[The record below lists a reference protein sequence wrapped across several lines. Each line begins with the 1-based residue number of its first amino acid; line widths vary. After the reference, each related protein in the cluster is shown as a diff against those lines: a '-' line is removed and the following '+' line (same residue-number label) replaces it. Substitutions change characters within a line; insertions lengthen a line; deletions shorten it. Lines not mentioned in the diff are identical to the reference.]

1 MHAQPP
7 HEFVAVGEHC
17 CELMGGRN
25 FFCGNRIVVR
35 KIVLRRT
42 GLFALL
48 ATNAEG
54 RII

>member
-7 HEFVAVGEHC
+7 HEFVAVGQDR
-17 CELMGGRN
+17 CELMGGRK

-35 KIVLRRT
+35 KIVLRGT

-48 ATNAEG
+48 ATDAEG